1 MYTVT
6 QVKGTD
12 TAVSNG
18 SLWWKTQVTAL
29 VIRGFSMIACFLP
42 SGVNSLPH
50 VSHNLEKITESQK

>member
-1 MYTVT
+1 MYIVT

-29 VIRGFSMIACFLP
+29 VIRGFSMIRLP
-42 SGVNSLPH
+42 TFRC
-50 VSHNLEKITESQK
+50 K